1 MNKFVKW
8 ITMLMLLFALSA
20 CGSQDNQTNNNS
32 EEINNETTEE
42 VNEQTVSITISM
54 DEGEETISEKEVPI
68 EDGAILMDIMK
79 ENFDVEESDGFITAI
94 EGVEQNEEEKK
105 AWMYFV
111 NGEMAPVGAN
121 EYELSA
127 GDEVSFD
134 LQSWE

>member
-42 VNEQTVSITISM
+42 VKEQTVSITISM

-94 EGVEQNEEEKK
+94 EGVEQNE
-105 AWMYFV
+105 
-111 NGEMAPVGAN
+111 
-121 EYELSA
+121 
-127 GDEVSFD
+127 
-134 LQSWE
+134 